1 MKTTRLESWLKRK
14 LSEDGPMNTGQLR
27 DAYNSH
33 DRHGTSMGA
42 ISNVLAKR
50 KAFIKVGHD
59 FKIGTDGSRI
69 RNDVWALAVEE

>member
-14 LSEDGPMNTGQLR
+14 LSEDGPLNTGQLR

-42 ISNVLAKR
+42 ISNVLSKR
-50 KAFIKVGHD
+50 KAFMKVGHD
-59 FKIGTDGSRI
+59 FKIVRGSRI